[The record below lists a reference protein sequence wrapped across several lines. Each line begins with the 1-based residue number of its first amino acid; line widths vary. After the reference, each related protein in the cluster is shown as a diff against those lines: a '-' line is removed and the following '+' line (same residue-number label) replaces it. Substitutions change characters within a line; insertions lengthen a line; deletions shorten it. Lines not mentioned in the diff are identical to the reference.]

1 MRLYFLGKPY
11 PVPLAFVPPATASGP
26 RPAMAGATQKKIIVV
41 FGATGAQGGSVAQ
54 ALLDDDSFSVR
65 AVTRNPAHPA
75 AKALLSRGAEVVK
88 GDLNNLD
95 SLEQAMEGAYGAFV
109 VTTFSVDFNK
119 EQESLQSNNLATP
132 MPSFGNSE
140 SHTLNLVILQ
150 GKNTAEVAK
159 CQNLKHVVFSGLDHV
174 EKLTGGQLKVPFFDS
189 KGEAEARYR
198 ELGVPFTSV
207 RLPCYYENFL
217 NFYPPQRRPGEDAY
231 TVALPMGDTP
241 VHAMAVSDLGI
252 MVLNIFKAPEV
263 YIGKAI
269 HLSVETLTVQ
279 GFADVLSQCLG
290 KKIRDAKISTETF
303 EQQTSKPVA
312 DMFRYLQI
320 KTNFDEA
327 LTHQLNPRAKT
338 FQQWVEEQKE
348 KFQKLI

>member
-119 EQESLQSNNLATP
+119 EQES
-132 MPSFGNSE
+132 
-140 SHTLNLVILQ
+140 LQ